1 MNLKSNQ
8 NSKKIPRWKK
18 IIFSLLISFFSF
30 IVVLVVAEI
39 LLLLINPQPYHYPT
53 LKFSEKYKKIYH
65 SNVSIKACYP
75 EATRYYSTNELGFR
89 RSSCNLS
96 VENNKPNIIILG
108 DSHTF
113 GIGVNDGYEFAA
125 VMGDKL
131 QQHYNVINLAIGGW
145 GFTQE
150 LRVFYDIGQSYNP
163 EIAFV
168 FFTSTDPSDNLLD
181 AVTEIKDG
189 KFEFIDSNEASN
201 GILSKVSKSLSNSII
216 QKSHLYNF
224 IRNALYTRFH
234 DNAVDQIST
243 VETKAFEIPEDE
255 KRYCDLLD
263 VFANDLKQKGIQL
276 MFVSI
281 NILIDGTIQSELR
294 DFPFIEKH
302 LVELESAG
310 LIDYIEV
317 NDWFSMEDMIPSP
330 VSHYDIKWHYTLGN
344 NLSNY
349 ILNN

>member
-1 MNLKSNQ
+1 MNQ
-8 NSKKIPRWKK
+8 SKPKIPSGKRIKF
-18 IIFSLLISFFSF
+18 ILIISFVSVIVILIAAEF
-30 IVVLVVAEI
+30 ILR
-39 LLLLINPQPYHYPT
+39 LINPQPYQYPT

-96 VENNKPNIIILG
+96 AGNNKPNIIILG
-108 DSHTF
+108 DSYTF

-131 QQHYNVINLAIGGW
+131 QQHYNVINLGIGGW

-163 EIAFV
+163 EFTFV
-168 FFTSTDPSDNLLD
+168 FFTSTDPYDNLLD

-189 KFEFIDSNEASN
+189 KFEFIDSSEASN

-224 IRNALYTRFH
+224 VRNALYTRFH
-234 DNAVDQIST
+234 DNAVNKINT
-243 VETKAFEIPEDE
+243 VETKALEIPEHE

-263 VFANDLKQKGIQL
+263 VFANDLKQKGVQL
-276 MFVSI
+276 KFVSI
-281 NILIDGTIQSELR
+281 NILIDGIIQSELHS
-294 DFPFIEKH
+294 FPFIEKH
-302 LVELESAG
+302 LLELESAG

-330 VSHYDIKWHYTLGN
+330 VSHYDVKWHFVLGD
-344 NLSNY
+344 NLAKY
-349 ILNN
+349 ILSCPSED